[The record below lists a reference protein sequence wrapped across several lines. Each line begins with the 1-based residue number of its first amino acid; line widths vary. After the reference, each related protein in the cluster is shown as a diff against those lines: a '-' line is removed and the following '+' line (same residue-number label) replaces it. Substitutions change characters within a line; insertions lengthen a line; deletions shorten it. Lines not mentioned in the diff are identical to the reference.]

1 MASGQVGQGLQGCQP
16 DSSALKQNFPP
27 FPKPVIYIQYQAHSE
42 GRARRARTEQGLET
56 SSLPSQRG
64 QSSSP
69 NDPQT
74 LTLVTGADFWGEG
87 AQPFPESS
95 RDCPLTRLAGAF

>member
-27 FPKPVIYIQYQAHSE
+27 FPKPVISIQHQAHSE
-42 GRARRARTEQGLET
+42 GGARRARTEQAPRT
-56 SSLPSQRG
+56 SSVPSRRG

-69 NDPQT
+69 NGPQT
-74 LTLVTGADFWGEG
+74 LTLVTRAGFWGEG
-87 AQPFPESS
+87 AQPFPESKE
-95 RDCPLTRLAGAF
+95 P